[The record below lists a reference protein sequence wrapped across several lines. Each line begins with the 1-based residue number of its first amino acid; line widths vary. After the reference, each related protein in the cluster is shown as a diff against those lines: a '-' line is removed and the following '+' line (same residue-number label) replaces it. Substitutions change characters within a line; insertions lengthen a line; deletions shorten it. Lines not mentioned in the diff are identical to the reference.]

1 MVWRGR
7 AANPNG
13 REKIRMFLHT
23 MLPLIDTSCSRWAKA
38 IHSVG
43 EHLRKTQSERARH
56 IEPMPGLRPQAAA
69 WTWTTRAWNSVSW
82 HNPCERRRAPLS
94 SQTPRITI
102 LCTEFSILIYIRIK
116 LFVSRIN
123 FIRSVAIAV
132 TQALPTFVDHAI
144 RDE

>member
-1 MVWRGR
+1 
-7 AANPNG
+7 
-13 REKIRMFLHT
+13 MFLHT

-43 EHLRKTQSERARH
+43 EHSRKTQSERARH

-116 LFVSRIN
+116 FLSPGSISFVLSRLLSPRHCLHLWI
-123 FIRSVAIAV
+123 
-132 TQALPTFVDHAI
+132 TQSEMNEFCYPIKFKQRKVLV
-144 RDE
+144 